1 MKQSG
6 KLILIVFLC
15 LLTLV
20 LAVGVGS
27 VYVPPGDAVKIM
39 LYKATGL
46 RMEPFPGDT
55 AMSILWSIRVP
66 RVLLSFL
73 VGAALSMS
81 GAVMQSVLRNPMA
94 SSYTLGVSSGAAL
107 GAGFTILLGVSVFG
121 SLTLPIFGLVFGIGT
136 VFLAVAVAGRID
148 RGLSNVTVVLT
159 GMAFSLFA
167 NAILTLVMA
176 LAREN
181 VQQLVFWQMGSFAL
195 KDFSHPASLL
205 PVVVAGLVILMFAAP
220 ELDMMAFGE
229 EQAAASGVEVKRLKW
244 LLLGFGALM
253 TGFSVALVGIIG
265 FVDLF
270 TPHVARRLFGARHRW
285 ELPASALLGGCFMV
299 LCDLVA
305 RTIVAPLELPVG
317 AVASAIGAPFFVFLF
332 FKQRKGAA

>member
-1 MKQSG
+1 MKQGG
-6 KLILIVFLC
+6 KLILIAVLC
-15 LLTLV
+15 LAVLL

-27 VYVPPGDAVKIM
+27 VSVHPADALKIL
-39 LYKATGL
+39 LYKTAGIRL
-46 RMEPFPGDT
+46 EPFPDDT
-55 AMSILWSIRVP
+55 AVSILWNIRVP
-66 RVLLSFL
+66 RVLLAFL
-73 VGAALSMS
+73 VGAALSLS
-81 GAVMQSVLRNPMA
+81 GAVMQSVLKNPLA

-107 GAGFTILLGVSVFG
+107 GASFTILLGVSVFG
-121 SLTLPIFGLVFGIGT
+121 RLTLPIFGLVFGVGT
-136 VFLAVAVAGRID
+136 VFLAVAVAARID
-148 RGLSNVTVVLT
+148 RNLSNVTVVLT
-159 GMAFSLFA
+159 GMAFSLFC

-195 KDFSHPASLL
+195 KDFSHPATLL
-205 PVVVAGLVILMFAAP
+205 PVVAGGLVILLFAAP

-229 EQAAASGVEVKRLKW
+229 EQAAASGVEVKRVKW
-244 LLLGFGALM
+244 LLLTLAAVL
-253 TGFSVALVGIIG
+253 TGFSVSLVGIIG

-285 ELPASALLGGCFMV
+285 VLPASALIGGCFMV

-305 RTIVAPLELPVG
+305 RTVVAPLELPVG

-332 FKQRKGAA
+332 FKQRKGEA